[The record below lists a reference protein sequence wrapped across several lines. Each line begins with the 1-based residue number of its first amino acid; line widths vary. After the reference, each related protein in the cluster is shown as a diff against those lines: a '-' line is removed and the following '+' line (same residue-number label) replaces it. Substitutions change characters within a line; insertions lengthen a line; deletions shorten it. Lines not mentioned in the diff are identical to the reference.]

1 MFTKFLDISRIEVW
15 KRLVEFKDVGILAG
29 GTALSMQINH
39 RISYDFD
46 VFTDKP
52 IDDRFLLKL
61 KKIFWEY
68 EVEPMVDTG
77 DELTVM
83 LSGNVKL
90 SFVYFPFV
98 KLEKAVETDSL
109 DLFSINDL
117 LANKAYALGRRK
129 TWRDYVDIY
138 WALKNNLIDLKKLI
152 TITEQKFDGVFS
164 AKLFLGQLVYF
175 SDVTEVEVDWISE
188 RIENEEIKKYLFD
201 EVNNDTSVLQ

>member
-1 MFTKFLDISRIEVW
+1 MFTKFLDTSRIEVW

-68 EVEPMVDTG
+68 EVEPMVDTS

-164 AKLFLGQLVYF
+164 TKLFLEQLVYF
-175 SDVTEVEVDWISE
+175 SDVAEIEVDWTGE
-188 RIENEEIKKYLFD
+188 KVENEDIKKYLFD
-201 EVNNDTSVLQ
+201 EVTNYLK

>member
-1 MFTKFLDISRIEVW
+1 
-15 KRLVEFKDVGILAG
+15 
-29 GTALSMQINH
+29 MQINH

-68 EVEPMVDTG
+68 EVEPMVDTS

-201 EVNNDTSVLQ
+201 EVNNYLK

>member
-1 MFTKFLDISRIEVW
+1 
-15 KRLVEFKDVGILAG
+15 
-29 GTALSMQINH
+29 MQINH

-109 DLFSINDL
+109 DLFLINDL

-164 AKLFLGQLVYF
+164 AKLFLEQLVYF
-175 SDVTEVEVDWISE
+175 SDVAEIEVDWTGE
-188 RIENEEIKKYLFD
+188 KVENEDIKKYLFD
-201 EVNNDTSVLQ
+201 EVTNYLK

>member
-1 MFTKFLDISRIEVW
+1 VFTKFLDTSRIEVW

-164 AKLFLGQLVYF
+164 TKLFLEQLVYF
-175 SDVTEVEVDWISE
+175 SDVAEIEVDWTGE
-188 RIENEEIKKYLFD
+188 KVENEDIKKYLFD
-201 EVNNDTSVLQ
+201 EVTNYLK

>member
-1 MFTKFLDISRIEVW
+1 VFTKFLDTSRIEVW

-164 AKLFLGQLVYF
+164 AKLFLEQLVYF
-175 SDVTEVEVDWISE
+175 SDVAEIEVDWTGE
-188 RIENEEIKKYLFD
+188 KVENEDIKKYLFD
-201 EVNNDTSVLQ
+201 EVTNYLK

>member
-1 MFTKFLDISRIEVW
+1 VFTKFLDISRIEVW

-164 AKLFLGQLVYF
+164 AKLFLEQLVYF
-175 SDVTEVEVDWISE
+175 SDVAEIEVDWTGE
-188 RIENEEIKKYLFD
+188 KVENEDIKKYLFD
-201 EVNNDTSVLQ
+201 EVTNYLK

>member
-1 MFTKFLDISRIEVW
+1 VFTKFLDTSRIEVW

-68 EVEPMVDTG
+68 EVEPMVDTS

-164 AKLFLGQLVYF
+164 AKLFLEQLVYF
-175 SDVTEVEVDWISE
+175 SDVAEIEVDWTGE
-188 RIENEEIKKYLFD
+188 KVENEDIKKYLFD
-201 EVNNDTSVLQ
+201 EVTNYLK

>member
-1 MFTKFLDISRIEVW
+1 MFTKFLDTSRIEVW

-164 AKLFLGQLVYF
+164 AKLFLEQLVYF
-175 SDVTEVEVDWISE
+175 SDVAEIEVDWTGE
-188 RIENEEIKKYLFD
+188 KVENEDIKKYLFD
-201 EVNNDTSVLQ
+201 EVTNYLK

>member
-1 MFTKFLDISRIEVW
+1 MDTSRIEVW

-164 AKLFLGQLVYF
+164 TKLFLEQLVYF
-175 SDVTEVEVDWISE
+175 SDVAEIEVDWTGE
-188 RIENEEIKKYLFD
+188 KVENEDIKKYLFD
-201 EVNNDTSVLQ
+201 EVTNYLK

>member
-164 AKLFLGQLVYF
+164 AKLFLEQLVYF
-175 SDVTEVEVDWISE
+175 SDVAEIEVDWTGE
-188 RIENEEIKKYLFD
+188 KVENEDIKKYLFD
-201 EVNNDTSVLQ
+201 EVTNYLK

>member
-1 MFTKFLDISRIEVW
+1 MFTKFLDTSRIEVW

-164 AKLFLGQLVYF
+164 TKLFLEQLVYF
-175 SDVTEVEVDWISE
+175 SDVAEIEVDWTGE
-188 RIENEEIKKYLFD
+188 KVENEDIKKYLFD
-201 EVNNDTSVLQ
+201 EVTNYLK